1 MCLLLSLR
9 PKMLIALIRDESN
22 TYYCKDFWLKRV
34 PQLQVQWNL
43 YLRPPLYNGHFFLAA
58 TVFGGQSIHW
68 LLFEPLYNG
77 LLSTTATSLCP
88 QGVGCGGV
96 QLYWWVT
103 TVSHNLEEVL
113 ISSNRLEKSLNSVEV
128 LEKYMISFLGLENT
142 LTFTNNLVYA
152 TPFSLK
158 LDC

>member
-1 MCLLLSLR
+1 MRVIRTTARISDWNGCPSCKYSGTSTYGHLSTTATFFLR
-9 PKMLIALIRDESN
+9 PL
-22 TYYCKDFWLKRV
+22 V
-34 PQLQVQWNL
+34 
-43 YLRPPLYNGHFFLAA
+43 LADSPYI
-58 TVFGGQSIHW
+58 GSS
-68 LLFEPLYNG
+68 LN
-77 LLSTTATSLCP
+77 LSTTATSLCP
-88 QGVGCGGV
+88 QGVVCGEV

-113 ISSNRLEKSLNSVEV
+113 ISNNRLEKSLNSVEV

-152 TPFSLK
+152 TPFSVK

>member
-1 MCLLLSLR
+1 MRVIRTTARISDWNGYPSCKYSGTSTYGLLSTTATFFLR
-9 PKMLIALIRDESN
+9 PL
-22 TYYCKDFWLKRV
+22 
-34 PQLQVQWNL
+34 
-43 YLRPPLYNGHFFLAA
+43 FLADSPYI
-58 TVFGGQSIHW
+58 GSS
-68 LLFEPLYNG
+68 LN
-77 LLSTTATSLCP
+77 LSTTATSLCP